1 MIGISRIFVTTILL
15 TGSLLATYTHAH
27 WQLTYTSNELPLV
40 AGYLGGEPS
49 DLVGTRE
56 PPFPFFSVTFTSND
70 NVASTGAATTL
81 QLHNP
86 STTVNWPDYT
96 MAEYFAPQI
105 PSFITLNGDGT
116 VLDWE
121 FSLEYFYRGSG
132 PDNPPSEHRAFVQSY
147 FGGDDRFEYKND
159 IYTQRPFNTWQYVN
173 TVETHYAGASDWN
186 NWIIEK
192 IDVPEPHPLLLI
204 VAGLG
209 ILIISRARINHL
221 EK

>member
-1 MIGISRIFVTTILL
+1 MISLQRIFAATILL
-15 TGSLLATYTHAH
+15 TSSLCATYTQAH
-27 WQLTYTSNELPLV
+27 WQFTYTSDELPLV

-70 NVASTGAATTL
+70 SLASTGTTTL

-86 STTVNWPDYT
+86 STTANWPDYT
-96 MAEYFAPQI
+96 MAEYFAPQT
-105 PSFITLNGDGT
+105 PSFITLNSDGT
-116 VLDWE
+116 ILDWE
-121 FSLEYFYRGSG
+121 FSLEYFYRGTG
-132 PDNPPSEHRAFVQSY
+132 PDVPPGEIRASVQSY
-147 FGGDDRFEYKND
+147 LGGDDRFEYKTD

-186 NWIIEK
+186 NWVIEK
-192 IDVPEPHPLLLI
+192 IDVPEPHPLMLI
-204 VAGLG
+204 VVGLG
-209 ILIISRARINHL
+209 MLMINRVRVNRL